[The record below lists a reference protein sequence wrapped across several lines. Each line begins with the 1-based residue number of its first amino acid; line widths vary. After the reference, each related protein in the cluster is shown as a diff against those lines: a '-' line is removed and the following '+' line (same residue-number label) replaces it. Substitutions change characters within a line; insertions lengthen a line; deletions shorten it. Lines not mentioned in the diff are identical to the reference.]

1 MPPQAFEC
9 EDYEVILTFL
19 PNGWRGRKLA
29 GSVHLAP
36 RLKCSG
42 TLGQYANSFAD
53 WPRILQSM
61 KWRFCCQAGS
71 AEVDRG
77 ATPRTVSIDRVGPSA
92 VDSRLWKAIFP
103 PNTTIRGYEFDAQG
117 YLKKDA
123 YTIITPPSSDLKR
136 NILDPLYKEYI
147 RDTKGGLALRST
159 INTRLQQLG
168 LMTPRSGETRSGTS
182 QTTANRIVSATP
194 QSRQHVITRALK
206 QQFSLSSKEMQG
218 AALQERPKIRQ
229 FFPSRKPSRLPTDF
243 TTGLTPLQE
252 IRANVFLG
260 YQMFAQAQKSD
271 QPTETP
277 TPKSTELM
285 DMATEFHSIVAT
297 VGDYPVLMRRLG
309 LVWDFL
315 IDDPGIP
322 DEGWGWIEPVDDGIK
337 LSHWICP
344 RVAFNKHTFMVRAD
358 DMGDPEIQSGMLLLG
373 QPLLEKNGNSSKPA
387 RDPVTNQVVL
397 KFDVVPGDIL
407 GTAGKL
413 YRLMEER
420 GDKMSDSSL
429 ISLPTRRAAGL
440 AIVHRERDGWL
451 QELMLRR
458 KAFKEN
464 LVNEQV
470 TQGVRGKTL
479 QLKTEDVIR
488 GFRIDVREIR
498 RESSGVAVGPW
509 RPLCGRNGEYEIV
522 NAPSLKID
530 HRDEGWISLAV
541 TEGSQFKDDEDG
553 ADKGKK
559 LGRALLL
566 HEELFRWPGW
576 GLCVPKP
583 GKLPQEPKQ
592 SDVSVSTKIPFK
604 VTFSAIPGTLPKLRF
619 GRQYQFRARVVDLAG
634 NSLPFRTDDT
644 PEPDYVTDENDGYYD
659 RYDPVGSPIL
669 LFTKKVTVASQVSGE
684 SRRPTSE
691 AIDCLVIRTF
701 NSGSGSAS
709 PSASIQRDER
719 HVLPPKTHLAMVE
732 AHGMLDDKS
741 GSLQADHAYRV
752 LIEKEHQDETM
763 HIRDGDIHTNGSFV
777 VPYLADPMANGVSYQ
792 YLAPGSD
799 PTSVDHPIT
808 QHKFAG
814 SWPDQQSLILRLQT
828 GQKAPQVEKNLCTVF
843 LPPGEQATLRVSSL
857 LPSHG
862 EKVFDVWRAIDE
874 RTDGE
879 ERETRRKELVQGRNV
894 MVTPYREVRLIHA
907 TEEPVM
913 TPHWETFLVERNYL
927 DSQSVLYA
935 KIKLHRQSTEFIA
948 LHAEWV
954 ECIDEGVMTENREEW
969 LYHKRSMPVTKTLV
983 NLVGADDQAKSQ
995 IPPDGKPTPPQRADV
1010 PPDGFEL
1017 SAHSFADTTS
1027 KAAVLDV
1034 LEIAKHCKCKQP
1046 STIPPGDQ
1054 PQGNGEIVSLTFGAH
1069 KFGDT
1074 KFRCVTYVGSAISRY
1089 EEFFRAT
1096 KKQESTS
1103 DFRKTT
1109 PPITKVIPNS
1119 APPLPPRV
1127 LYIVP
1132 TFEWTSS
1139 SNEAGR
1145 RGGGL
1150 RIYLDR
1156 GWCSSGDGEQLAVLL
1171 GPNFSGETAG
1181 ELQNVYTMW
1190 GQDPLWVS
1198 GDRPTKADS
1207 TPGWSQPTPNQFLD
1221 KIDTRRDLTVE
1232 LSVNG
1237 KVQPK
1242 PATICTFNVHPDP
1255 TRQLW
1260 YCDLTLDPGA
1270 TYFPFVRLVLARYQ
1284 PCSLKNAHLSR
1295 PTLADF
1301 AQLLPNRSITLT
1313 RGRNEGEYSVMV
1325 LGSAPSVYQQGRTIK
1340 MEAHVEERPSD
1351 RSDEL
1356 GWISAGRYPVNL
1368 LHRTSSDDGWSGSI
1382 KVIRHRRQ
1390 EYRVVIKEFEE
1401 FMLPGESKIDPS
1413 KRRLVY
1419 AQAMVLR

>member
-1 MPPQAFEC
+1 M
-9 EDYEVILTFL
+9 
-19 PNGWRGRKLA
+19 
-29 GSVHLAP
+29 
-36 RLKCSG
+36 
-42 TLGQYANSFAD
+42 
-53 WPRILQSM
+53 
-61 KWRFCCQAGS
+61 
-71 AEVDRG
+71 
-77 ATPRTVSIDRVGPSA
+77 
-92 VDSRLWKAIFP
+92 
-103 PNTTIRGYEFDAQG
+103 
-117 YLKKDA
+117 
-123 YTIITPPSSDLKR
+123 
-136 NILDPLYKEYI
+136 
-147 RDTKGGLALRST
+147 
-159 INTRLQQLG
+159 
-168 LMTPRSGETRSGTS
+168 
-182 QTTANRIVSATP
+182 
-194 QSRQHVITRALK
+194 
-206 QQFSLSSKEMQG
+206 
-218 AALQERPKIRQ
+218 QERPRLRE
-229 FFPSRKPSRLPTDF
+229 FFPSRKPSLVPPSF
-243 TTGLTPLQE
+243 TKELTQLQK

-271 QPTETP
+271 QPVEP
-277 TPKSTELM
+277 PKPKTTELM
-285 DMATEFHSIVAT
+285 DMTTEFHSIVAT

-322 DEGWGWIEPVDDGIK
+322 DEGWGWIEPVDDGAK

-344 RVAFNKHTFMVRAD
+344 RVAIDNHTFMVRAD
-358 DMGDPEIQSGMLLLG
+358 DVEDPEVQSGLLLLG
-373 QPLLEKNGNSSKPA
+373 QPLLEKNGKASKPA
-387 RDPVTNQVVL
+387 RDPVTNNVVL

-413 YRLMEER
+413 DRFMEEGR
-420 GDKMSDSSL
+420 DNMPDSSL

-451 QELMLRR
+451 QELSLRR
-458 KAFKEN
+458 KSLQVKLAS
-464 LVNEQV
+464 EQV
-470 TQGVRGKTL
+470 SEGVRGKTV
-479 QLKTEDVIR
+479 QLKAEDLIR

-498 RESSGVAVGPW
+498 RDSSRVAVGPW
-509 RPLCGRNGEYEIV
+509 RPLCGRKGEYDFT
-522 NAPSLKID
+522 NLPTLRID
-530 HRDEGWISLAV
+530 HSDEGWISLAV
-541 TEGSQFKDDEDG
+541 TEGSQLKDDEERKD
-553 ADKGKK
+553 

-566 HEELFRWPGW
+566 HEELFRWAGW

-583 GKLPQEPKQ
+583 GKLPQEQKR
-592 SDVSVSTKIPFK
+592 SDLNVSAKIPFK

-634 NSLPFRTDDT
+634 NSRPFRADDT
-644 PEPDYVTDENDGYYD
+644 PEPKYLTDANDGHYD
-659 RYDPVGSPIL
+659 RYDPVGSPTL
-669 LFTKKVTVASQVSGE
+669 LFTKEVTVVSQAGE
-684 SRRPTSE
+684 GSRPAAET
-691 AIDCLVIRTF
+691 IDCLVIRTF
-701 NSGSGSAS
+701 NDGSGSAPLS
-709 PSASIQRDER
+709 ERIQRDER
-719 HVLPPKTHLAMVE
+719 HVLPSRTHLGIVE
-732 AHGMLDDKS
+732 AHGMLDDTS
-741 GSLQADHAYRV
+741 GGMKAEQAYRV
-752 LIEKEHQDETM
+752 LIDKERQDTAM
-763 HIRDGDIHTNGSFV
+763 RIRDGAIHTKGSIV

-792 YLAPGSD
+792 YLVPGSD
-799 PTSVDHPIT
+799 PVSVEHPIT

-814 SWPDQQSLILRLQT
+814 SWPDQRSLILRLQA
-828 GQKAPQVEKNLCTVF
+828 GSKAPQLEKNVCTFF
-843 LPPGEQATLRVSSL
+843 LPPGEQATLRVSSY

-862 EKVFDVWRAIDE
+862 EKVFDVWRTIDE
-874 RTDGE
+874 NTDGE
-879 ERETRRKELVQGRNV
+879 ERERRRKELVQGRNV

-913 TPHWETFLVERNYL
+913 TPHWGTFLVERNYL

-954 ECIDEGVMTENREEW
+954 ECIDEGVMTENKEDW

-995 IPPDGKPTPPQRADV
+995 ISPDGKPTPPQLADV
-1010 PPDGFEL
+1010 PPDGLEL
-1017 SAHSFADTTS
+1017 SAQIFADATS
-1027 KAAVLDV
+1027 KAAVVDV
-1034 LEIAKHCKCKQP
+1034 LEIAKHCRCEQP
-1046 STIPPGDQ
+1046 STTPPRDQ
-1054 PQGNGEIVSLTFGAH
+1054 PQGKGEIVSLTFGAH

-1096 KKQESTS
+1096 KKQGSTS
-1103 DFRKTT
+1103 GFNKTT

-1119 APPLPPRV
+1119 APPSPPRV

-1156 GWCSSGDGEQLAVLL
+1156 GWYSSGDGEQLAVLL
-1171 GPNFSGETAG
+1171 GPNFSGETAD

-1207 TPGWSQPTPNQFLD
+1207 TPGWSQPTPDLFSEKLE
-1221 KIDTRRDLTVE
+1221 TRTDLSVG

-1242 PATICTFNVHPDP
+1242 PVTICTFNVYPDP
-1255 TRQLW
+1255 MRQLW

-1270 TYFPFVRLVLARYQ
+1270 TYFPFVRLALARYQ
-1284 PCSLKNAHLSR
+1284 PCSLKHAHLSA
-1295 PTLADF
+1295 PILADF
-1301 AQLLPNRSITLT
+1301 AQLVPNRSITVT

-1325 LGSAPSVYQQGRTIK
+1325 LGPAPSVYQQGRAIK
-1340 MEAHVEERPSD
+1340 MEAHVEERPSG

-1356 GWISAGRYPVNL
+1356 GWISAGRYPINL
-1368 LHRTSSDDGWSGSI
+1368 LRRTSSDEGWSGSI
-1382 KVIRHRRQ
+1382 KVIRHSRQ

-1401 FMLPGESKIDPS
+1401 FLQPGESKIDPS